1 MAVPY
6 PTDKFGR
13 STARQSRTGAGD
25 QRTSAI
31 DAGPAGVP
39 PCCGRRQHNPDT
51 SLDDEWI
58 ERTGQAWHRVRAEEI
73 PPPCRAEEFGRR
85 SAHDRAEIMDQV
97 RLVSKAAGV
106 CDIRPAKAA
115 LPRRDDLFD
124 PRQSRILF
132 RAGPEC
138 CAEAARQVAL
148 ADIQERGEF
157 SHAQARIAAQPRGSA
172 GKNRLLA
179 ILTEILKKKVFD
191 ACDPFAAAAAL
202 HHPFLQQGDIVIPEN
217 VAQSDLDVDKLMHGR
232 PRQLGG
238 ALGLETCGNDTK
250 RTPRTDS
257 KGPALGLG
265 QHMAVVLVII
275 AVGAEL
281 PSAMRQCAV
290 LNDEIRHCAR
300 RYLDRKARRR
310 IAVRN
315 VPIPDRLDEVG
326 DGGGGPDAPRKAIWN
341 DAFTAA
347 IVLLQLQFPKTD
359 RCRYHE
365 KSSML
370 RQEPQKA

>member
-1 MAVPY
+1 MV
-6 PTDKFGR
+6 
-13 STARQSRTGAGD
+13 Q
-25 QRTSAI
+25 
-31 DAGPAGVP
+31 
-39 PCCGRRQHNPDT
+39 GRRRPAALRSRQCIRST

-58 ERTGQAWHRVRAEEI
+58 VRIGQAWHRIPAAEI
-73 PPPCRAEEFGRR
+73 PAPCRAEEFGRR
-85 SAHDRAEIMDQV
+85 SAHDCAEIMDQV

-115 LPRRDDLFD
+115 LPRSDDLFD

-138 CAEAARQVAL
+138 CAKAARQVAL
-148 ADIQERGEF
+148 ADVQYRGEL
-157 SHAQARIAAQPRGSA
+157 SHAQAGIAAQPRGSA
-172 GKNRLLA
+172 GENRLLA
-179 ILTEILKKKVFD
+179 IFTEILKKKAFD
-191 ACDPFAAAAAL
+191 ARDPFAAAAGL
-202 HHPFLQQGDIVIPEN
+202 HHPFLEQGDIVIPEN
-217 VAQSDLDVDKLMHGR
+217 VAQSDLDVDELMHGR
-232 PRQLGG
+232 PRQPGG
-238 ALGLETCGNDTK
+238 ALGLEPCGDDTK
-250 RTPRTDS
+250 RTARTDR

-265 QHMAVVLVII
+265 QHMAVVLVIM

-281 PSAMRQCAV
+281 PSAMRQRAV
-290 LNDEIRHCAR
+290 LNDEIRRGAR

-326 DGGGGPDAPRKAIWN
+326 DGGGGPDAPRKAIGN
-341 DAFTAA
+341 DVFAAA
-347 IVLLQLQFPKTD
+347 IGWLQLQLRKTD

-370 RQEPQKA
+370 RQEPKKA